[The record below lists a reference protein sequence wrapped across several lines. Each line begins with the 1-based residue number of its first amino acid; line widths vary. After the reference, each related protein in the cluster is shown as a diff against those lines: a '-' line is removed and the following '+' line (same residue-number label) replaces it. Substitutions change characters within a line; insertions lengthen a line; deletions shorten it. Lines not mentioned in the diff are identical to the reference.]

1 MRTDLWDQSLFDE
14 CGQNFLTDDERD
26 LIDPLQVISSQHF
39 TRVAES
45 ADDASH
51 ARSAWPRLPYCSP
64 TPTQHQIARAIPNNP
79 VHAKWDTRL
88 MRSPDQHL
96 KPMIAVHFTC
106 VEGDRTKAWAAKS
119 LFGWL
124 DDEFDG
130 YYTKDRR
137 RTITT
142 LDQSESDL
150 PTLQTTA
157 GVMAHV
163 AVATNR
169 SIRAFPPARR
179 CDRVGCRAPTLPA
192 HTAPRHT
199 TCPHHARTTCAHTWV
214 PPPCSHTRLIDN

>member
-1 MRTDLWDQSLFDE
+1 
-14 CGQNFLTDDERD
+14 
-26 LIDPLQVISSQHF
+26 
-39 TRVAES
+39 
-45 ADDASH
+45 
-51 ARSAWPRLPYCSP
+51 
-64 TPTQHQIARAIPNNP
+64 
-79 VHAKWDTRL
+79 

-179 CDRVGCRAPTLPA
+179 CESRVCAPTLPA
-192 HTAPRHT
+192 TTAPRHT
-199 TCPHHARTTCAHTWV
+199 TCPHHARTTPIHGYQV
-214 PPPCSHTRLIDN
+214 PPCSHTRLVNN